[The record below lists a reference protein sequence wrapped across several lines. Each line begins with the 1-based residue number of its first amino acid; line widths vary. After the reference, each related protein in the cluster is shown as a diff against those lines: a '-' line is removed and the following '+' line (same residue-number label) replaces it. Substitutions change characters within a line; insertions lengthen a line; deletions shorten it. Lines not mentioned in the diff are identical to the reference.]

1 MRETQLQFCCQSF
14 SWVLTITTEK
24 TTTNFVWIPACP
36 LFHFLTKT
44 LILIKLSHQCKA
56 GQQNMSQKKE
66 TKDGL
71 ATIHKRSWPNLGT
84 EVREVSNNARK
95 LAILWLQIIR
105 N

>member
-1 MRETQLQFCCQSF
+1 
-14 SWVLTITTEK
+14 
-24 TTTNFVWIPACP
+24 
-36 LFHFLTKT
+36 
-44 LILIKLSHQCKA
+44 
-56 GQQNMSQKKE
+56 MSQKKE